1 MTKRILKLGF
11 PTGLAVFFEVSIFST
26 GAIVP
31 SPLGENAIAAHQIAI
46 SVTSQLF
53 MIPLIVGN
61 RLNHSG
67 WCHVLWRKNWLA
79 MRQVQKVGLIS
90 ATIFAACTMA
100 LIALARPYIVA
111 IYTNDVHIMPIAMY
125 LLWFAIAYQLVD
137 GWQVSAA
144 GRLRGMQDT
153 QAPMWITLMAYWVIA
168 FPIGLYLARY
178 TSWGVAG
185 VWLGLIIGLTIACV
199 LLIGAY
205 I

>member
-1 MTKRILKLGF
+1 
-11 PTGLAVFFEVSIFST
+11 
-26 GAIVP
+26 
-31 SPLGENAIAAHQIAI
+31 
-46 SVTSQLF
+46 
-53 MIPLIVGN
+53 MIPLSLAIALTIRVGMYY
-61 RLNHSG
+61 G
-67 WCHVLWRKNWLA
+67 EKNWLA

-125 LLWFAIAYQLVD
+125 LLWFAMAYQLVD

-144 GRLRGMQDT
+144 GCLRGMQDT
-153 QAPMWITLMAYWVIA
+153 QAPMWITLMAYWVVA

-178 TSWGVAG
+178 TIWGVAG

-199 LLIGAY
+199 LLIGRLY
-205 I
+205 LNNKRLMQLKSSNP